1 MKALIAILVVV
12 GVIFGGWKLWD
23 YWDTVDQQKESAQ
36 KVPDVTEDQMGR
48 MTPEL
53 ENTLQEARKKGAS
66 GLKDWLNK
74 YQKSPKIPE
83 ARLVWIKL
91 DYVLMASQS
100 DPLEAK
106 KVFADVK
113 EKTPASSPVYPR
125 IKKLE
130 KSYQ

>member
-1 MKALIAILVVV
+1 MKPLIIILVVV
-12 GVIFGGWKLWD
+12 GVIFGGWKMWE
-23 YWDTVDQQKESAQ
+23 YWDTVDQQKEASE
-36 KVPDVTEDQMGR
+36 KIPEVSEDQMGR

-53 ENTLQEARKKGAS
+53 ETSLQEAKKKGAA
-66 GLKDWLNK
+66 GVKDWLNK

-83 ARLVWIKL
+83 ARLAWIKL

-100 DPLEAK
+100 EPLEAK
-106 KVFADVK
+106 KVFAQVK
-113 EKTPASSPVYPR
+113 ENTPTTSPVYPR

>member
-23 YWDTVDQQKESAQ
+23 YWDTVDQQKDAAQ

-66 GLKDWLNK
+66 GVKDWLNK

-113 EKTPASSPVYPR
+113 EKTPA
-125 IKKLE
+125 
-130 KSYQ
+130 

>member
-1 MKALIAILVVV
+1 MKALIAILIVVA
-12 GVIFGGWKLWD
+12 VIFGGWKLWE
-23 YWDTVDQQKESAQ
+23 YWDTVDQQKEAAQ
-36 KVPDVTEDQMGR
+36 KIPDVTEDQMGR

-53 ENTLQEARKKGAS
+53 ENTLQEAKKKGAS
-66 GLKDWLNK
+66 GVKDWLK
-74 YQKSPKIPE
+74 RYQKSPKIPE
-83 ARLVWIKL
+83 ARLAWIKL
-91 DYVLMASQS
+91 DYVLMASQN

-113 EKTPASSPVYPR
+113 ENTPTSSPVYPR